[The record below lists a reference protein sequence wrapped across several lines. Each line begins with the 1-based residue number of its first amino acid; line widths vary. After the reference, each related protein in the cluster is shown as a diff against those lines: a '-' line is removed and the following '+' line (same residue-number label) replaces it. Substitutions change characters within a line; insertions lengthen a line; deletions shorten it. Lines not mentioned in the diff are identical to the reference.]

1 MSIVLTEKAAN
12 EVRRAMDEMKAEDGS
27 MLRVSV
33 TGGGCSGF
41 QYSLTFDNAY
51 DENADTKLDFHGV
64 PVVVDRKSAL
74 YLEGAELD
82 YIDGIE
88 QRGFT
93 FRNPNAVKSCGCG
106 QSFQA

>member
-1 MSIVLTEKAAN
+1 MSIVLTEKAAG
-12 EVRRAMDEMKAEDGS
+12 EVRRAMDEMKADDGA

-41 QYSLTFDNAY
+41 QYSLTFDKDY
-51 DENADTKLDFHGV
+51 DEKSDTKLDFHGV

>member
-12 EVRRAMDEMKAEDGS
+12 EVRRAMGEMKAEDGS

-33 TGGGCSGF
+33 VGGGCSGF
-41 QYSLTFDNAY
+41 QYSLTFDREF
-51 DENADTKLDFHGV
+51 DENTDTKLDFHGV

-93 FRNPNAVKSCGCG
+93 FRNPNAAKTCGCG
-106 QSFQA
+106 HSFQA

>member
-12 EVRRAMDEMKAEDGS
+12 EVKRAMDEMKAEEGA

-33 TGGGCSGF
+33 VGGGCSGF
-41 QYSLTFDNAY
+41 QYSLTFDNAF
-51 DENADTKLDFHGV
+51 DDKSDTKLDFHGV

-82 YIDGIE
+82 YVEGID

-93 FRNPNAVKSCGCG
+93 FKNPNAVKTCGCG
-106 QSFQA
+106 HSFQA